1 VSRAGTVANSADARI
16 ANLQTKTMSS
26 DPHGPGTRTEIIGP
40 YAIAGSVTY
49 LADIQRWEPRMT
61 ISRVDGSARDFVVPC
76 GPECYRKNS
85 DEALMVGWATARQ
98 WLDGGRIPWHARSN

>member
-1 VSRAGTVANSADARI
+1 M
-16 ANLQTKTMSS
+16 TMSS
-26 DPHGPGTRTEIIGP
+26 DPHAPGARTELIGP

-61 ISRVDGSARDFVVPC
+61 ISRVDGSARDFIVPC

-98 WLDGGRIPWHARSN
+98 WLDGGRIPWHARTG